1 MAEPGARRWTTGF
14 SLFGEILITGVVVAV
29 LSLPVVTALPAVAA
43 GVAHLRRHVT
53 GRSVRMA
60 DLLRDFAAAW
70 RALWAAAAG
79 FTLVALLLLWN
90 LSLGQAGVVPGSG
103 GVRVASLVL
112 LAALAVL
119 LLRTAAAWEEG
130 PREAAGAAAA
140 GALVRA
146 AAQRAAGDVSGSV
159 LLAFACVMCGVF
171 VWMLLPLLLV
181 TGGLLALA
189 TVAVE
194 HRRQTRQA
202 GDGEPAEEPGAA

>member
-1 MAEPGARRWTTGF
+1 
-14 SLFGEILITGVVVAV
+14 
-29 LSLPVVTALPAVAA
+29 
-43 GVAHLRRHVT
+43 
-53 GRSVRMA
+53 RMA

-130 PREAAGAAAA
+130 RRVAAGAAAE
-140 GALVRA
+140 GMRCGA
-146 AAQRAAGDVSGSV
+146 AARWAEGNVSGSG
-159 LLAFACVMCGVF
+159 LLACAGVVCGAGVG
-171 VWMLLPLLLV
+171 VLLPLVLV
-181 TGGLLALA
+181 PGVRGALA
-189 TVAVE
+189 RVGVAY
-194 HRRQTRQA
+194 RRQSTQA
-202 GDGEPAEEPGAA
+202 GDGGWAWR